1 MSTRLALVGLVIAL
15 VAACGLYV
23 MKDRVN
29 RLEGELRRQQAM
41 IAAEEGRL
49 HRLRAEWAMLEQP
62 GRIARL
68 AAAHLDLRPAH
79 PTQIMTIA
87 DLPRR
92 ADLQVAER
100 ELRALLP
107 SGAEVVLRLK
117 PGRLSLP
124 MVSMAEASPRDP

>member
-1 MSTRLALVGLVIAL
+1 MSTRLALAGLAIAL
-15 VAACGLYV
+15 IAACGLYV

-41 IAAEEGRL
+41 IAAEQSRL

-92 ADLQVAER
+92 VDLQVAER
-100 ELRALLP
+100 QLRALLP
-107 SGAEVVLRLK
+107 SGAEVVLRFK
-117 PGRLSLP
+117 PRRLPLP
-124 MVSMAEASPRDP
+124 LMSMAEAAHRDP

>member
-1 MSTRLALVGLVIAL
+1 MSTRLALAGLAIAL
-15 VAACGLYV
+15 IAACGLYV

-41 IAAEEGRL
+41 IAAEQSRL

-100 ELRALLP
+100 QLRALLP
-107 SGAEVVLRLK
+107 SGAEVVLRFK
-117 PGRLSLP
+117 PRRLPLP
-124 MVSMAEASPRDP
+124 LMSMAEAAHRDP